1 MDENN
6 KMSAED
12 IALIEA
18 ELALQEKEI
27 INLKGKHIKAVLTRL
42 ERFGPVSRDTRK
54 IILDEFNDLTRE
66 ILRQLGY
73 QVED

>member
-1 MDENN
+1 MDETQL
-6 KMSAED
+6 SAED
-12 IALIEA
+12 VAFIEA

-27 INLKGKHIKAVLTRL
+27 LNLKGKHVKSALTRL

-66 ILRQLGY
+66 ILRHLGY